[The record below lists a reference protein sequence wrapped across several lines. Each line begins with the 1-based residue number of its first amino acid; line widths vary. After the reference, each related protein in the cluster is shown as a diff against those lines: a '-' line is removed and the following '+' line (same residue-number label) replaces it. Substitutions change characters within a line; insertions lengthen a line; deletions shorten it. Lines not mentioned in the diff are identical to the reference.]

1 MTVTYE
7 PIHVACEMK
16 GKEVTLEE
24 EREKVNTFLLV
35 WREKVNSFLL
45 VWREKGVFFRVL
57 WNGKVGDE
65 SQYEKLYMDGGRE
78 EMVNEGVHAIIV
90 ITPARVSLRSLNSC
104 KKNNIPAFPL
114 NNL

>member
-1 MTVTYE
+1 
-7 PIHVACEMK
+7 VACEMK

-24 EREKVNTFLLV
+24 EREKVNT
-35 WREKVNSFLL
+35 FLL